1 MSDRSCLKIVPRVVS
16 GMPGVGIPGQSRAF
30 TLIELL
36 VVIAIIAILAGML
49 LPALA
54 KAKEKAHRVACL
66 NNCKQIS
73 YYMQF
78 YTDENK
84 DVFPGHRNQFRN
96 GNDDWWGPTVAGN
109 RSNLFRCP
117 AHKGLRTDN
126 GLRWDWAFDMHK
138 VGYGINSFFL
148 ALYPHV
154 PSTPSVGGITFRNH
168 LWFKR
173 TQVLN
178 PVDCLM
184 VCETMPKTDGFFS
197 SSSFWPNACMD
208 RKYSNGGYEGVDPNR
223 HRGGGTVTFVD
234 GHAEVRKDDKINP
247 PRDPSGGSGEALKNS
262 RYWDPLK
269 AAGDR

>member
-1 MSDRSCLKIVPRVVS
+1 MKDAQRTVAQAAKLGS
-16 GMPGVGIPGQSRAF
+16 VGRTGGF

-54 KAKEKAHRVACL
+54 KAKEKAQRISCL

-73 YYMQF
+73 YYLQF
-78 YTDENK
+78 YTDQNNE
-84 DVFPGHRNQFRN
+84 VFPGHRNQFRN
-96 GNDDWWGPTVAGN
+96 GNDDWWGPTIAGN

-117 AHKGLRTDN
+117 AFKGLRTDN

-148 ALYPHV
+148 ALYPHT
-154 PSTPSVGGITFRNH
+154 PSTPTVGNITFRNQ

-173 TQVLN
+173 AQVRS
-178 PVDCLM
+178 PVDCLTFDD
-184 VCETMPKTDGFFS
+184 TMPKTDGLFS

-208 RKYSNGGYEGVDPNR
+208 RRYSNGGYEGVDPNR
-223 HRGGGTVTFVD
+223 HRGGGAVAFVD
-234 GHAEVRKDDKINP
+234 GHAEVRKDEHINP
-247 PRDPSGGSGEALKNS
+247 PRDPAGGSAEALKNS
-262 RYWDPLK
+262 RYWDPSK